1 MPDMSL
7 LLAVFAPVIA
17 GIVTMLLPK
26 PAVTARVLTI
36 LAGPAASAGL
46 VLAWIGQHGLESGPV
61 SIPFAPSLN
70 MSLAMNADPLGA
82 FFALLV
88 SVIGCLIV
96 LYARGYFGRDEE
108 SLWRFYPTLGLFAT
122 AMLGVVLSDSFL
134 GMFLFWELTSIS
146 SFLLIGWYRE
156 DPKSLK
162 LALQALCTTGMGGLV
177 LLGGL
182 VTLGAAT
189 GEWSFST
196 LTAPISEMPG
206 VDAGLLTVAFFLMFA
221 GAAAK
226 SAQWP
231 LHFWLP
237 GAMAA
242 PTPVSAYLHSA
253 TMVKAGVYL
262 FARLYPTMRD
272 LEWWTPTLVFFGA
285 TTMLLGGYLALRS
298 DGLKRIFAY
307 TTVSQLGLLTCAYG
321 LGGTNYSH
329 DDHTIA
335 NIVWPVTQILN
346 HAVYKAPLFIIAGAI
361 IHLTH
366 KTELS
371 QLKGLWRT
379 HRHLALIGILA
390 AYAMAGLPFTLSFTA
405 KEAFLYQIY
414 HALDTTPLFWGVMAM
429 AVLTAMC
436 NVAIFVRLT
445 RTFLARDAAEEHH
458 HDAERAETHHEIH
471 EHGFWAW
478 CIWWPAAAILLVQF
492 LGGIAPGAFETV
504 FGALET
510 DKLYW
515 SHLPSFF
522 YAITHPSLPLYMSG
536 LAIAGGLALG
546 FSGLLKRPVADAH
559 NALFPG
565 AYRGAESLG
574 HSVFAKLQNGNLRTY
589 TIATLSVLLAGV
601 FSAMLLGDGSM
612 LSWPSIAPLSY
623 APVPYILAGVLLT
636 ILICASALILPV
648 VKIRAVRVLVL
659 GACGFAVMGM
669 YLVYQAP
676 DLALTQMMFEIIS
689 VVLFML
695 ALRLLPEEPK
705 QHRRIP
711 VMPRAIFA
719 SIVGCVM
726 AWVVLHAGSV
736 ADQSAIAAYEDH
748 QRQVEL
754 ASLGHDTIPVAAPS
768 GGNGKSTYA
777 GPKLAAADS
786 SRLGG
791 WFLKN
796 SYKGITDDSGGRGGG
811 GDNVVNVILV
821 DFRGYDTVGEI
832 TVLAITL
839 MGVLALLSAVPAPRD
854 LAEGHPTLINGP
866 QPHLRSVLLRTAM
879 KLILPISLLFAGYIF
894 FKGHNEPGGGFIAG
908 LIAAVALAAYRMSEG
923 GDALRRLVPVTPG
936 VMGAIGLAIA
946 IATGLI
952 PMLIGQPFFTSSQ
965 GYIPLPGA
973 DSPFHWTS
981 VMFFD
986 LGVFIVVIAVS
997 VGIIN
1002 RFEEELE

>member
-17 GIVTMLLPK
+17 GLATMLLPK
-26 PAVTARVLTI
+26 SAVTARVLTM
-36 LAGPAASAGL
+36 LAGPLASAGI
-46 VLAWIGQHGLESGPV
+46 VLAWMAQYGLEAGPV
-61 SIPFAPSLN
+61 AIPFAPSLN
-70 MSLAMNADPLGA
+70 MSLAMNVDQLGG

-88 SVIGCLIV
+88 SVIGALIV

-122 AMLGVVLSDSFL
+122 AMLGVVLADSFL
-134 GMFLFWELTSIS
+134 GMFLFWELTSVS

-182 VTLGAAT
+182 MTLGAAT
-189 GEWSFST
+189 GEWSFSA
-196 LTAPISEMPG
+196 LSAPISQMPG
-206 VDAGLLTVAFFLMFA
+206 VDAGLLTVAFFLMFI
-221 GAAAK
+221 GGAAK

-262 FARLYPTMRD
+262 FARLYPTMRE

-321 LGGTNYSH
+321 IGGTNYAH

-335 NIVWPVTQILN
+335 NIIWPITQILN

-366 KTELS
+366 QTNLS

-390 AYAMAGLPFTLSFTA
+390 AYAMAGLPLTLSFTA

-414 HALDTTPLFWGVMAM
+414 HALKTTPLFWGVMVM
-429 AVLTAMC
+429 AVLTAIC
-436 NVAIFVRLT
+436 NVAIFVRIT
-445 RTFLARDAAEEHH
+445 RTFFADAGAAEHH
-458 HDAERAETHHEIH
+458 RDTERADAHHEIH
-471 EHGFWAW
+471 EHGFWAS
-478 CIWWPAAAILLVQF
+478 CIWWPAAAILAVQF
-492 LGGIAPGAFETV
+492 LGGIVPSLFESV
-504 FGALET
+504 FGSLET
-510 DKLYW
+510 HTLYW
-515 SHLPSFF
+515 DHLPGLIH
-522 YAITHPSLPLYMSG
+522 AITHPELPLYMSG

-546 FSGLLKRPVADAH
+546 FSDLLRRPIEDVH
-559 NALFPG
+559 NALFPATYG
-565 AYRGAESLG
+565 STESFG
-574 HSVFAKLQNGNLRTY
+574 HSVFARLQNGNLRFY
-589 TIATLSVLLAGV
+589 TVATLSALLIGV
-601 FSAMLLGDGSM
+601 FAAMWFGDGSM
-612 LSWPSIAPLSY
+612 LKWPSIAPLSY

-636 ILICASALILPV
+636 VLICASALILPLV
-648 VKIRAVRVLVL
+648 QIRAVRVLVL
-659 GACGFAVMGM
+659 GSCGFAVMGM

-705 QHRRIP
+705 KHPRIP
-711 VMPRAIFA
+711 AMPRAVFA
-719 SIVGCVM
+719 SLVGCVM

-736 ADQSAIAAYEDH
+736 ADQSAIAAYE
-748 QRQVEL
+748 QSQKETEL
-754 ASLGHDTIPVAAPS
+754 AGIGYGTV
-768 GGNGKSTYA
+768 
-777 GPKLAAADS
+777 LAAAPESGDDHGHTEAKLVASDS
-786 SRLGG
+786 TRLGG
-791 WFLKN
+791 WFLNN
-796 SYKGITDDSGGRGGG
+796 SYKGATPDSGGRGGG

-839 MGVLALLSAVPAPRD
+839 MGVLALLGAVPAPRD
-854 LAEGHPTLINGP
+854 LAEGNPTLINGP

-879 KLILPISLLFAGYIF
+879 KLILPVSLLFAGYIF

-908 LIAAVALAAYRMSEG
+908 LIASVGLAAYRMSEG
-923 GDALRRLVPVTPG
+923 GQALQRLIPLTPG
-936 VMGAIGLAIA
+936 AMGAIGLLIA
-946 IATGLI
+946 LATGLI
-952 PMLIGQPFFTSSQ
+952 PMLMGMPFFTSGQ

-973 DSPFHWTS
+973 DAPFHWTS

-997 VGIIN
+997 VGMIN

>member
-17 GIVTMLLPK
+17 GVVTMLLPK
-26 PAVTARVLTI
+26 PAVTARVLTM
-36 LAGPAASAGL
+36 LAL
-46 VLAWIGQHGLESGPV
+46 DSGPV
-61 SIPFAPSLN
+61 AIPFAPSLN

-88 SVIGCLIV
+88 SVVGCLIV

-122 AMLGVVLSDSFL
+122 AMMGVVLSDNFL

-182 VTLGAAT
+182 MTLGAAT
-189 GEWSFST
+189 GEWSFSS
-196 LTAPISEMPG
+196 LSAPISQMEG
-206 VDAGLLTVAFFLMFA
+206 VDAGLLTVAFFLIFIGA
-221 GAAAK
+221 GAK

-262 FARLYPTMRD
+262 FARLYPTMRE

-321 LGGTNYSH
+321 LGGTNYAH
-329 DDHTIA
+329 DGHTIS

-366 KTELS
+366 KTDLS

-379 HRHLALIGILA
+379 HRHLALIAILA

-405 KEAFLYQIY
+405 KEAFLYQIH
-414 HALDTTPLFWGVMAM
+414 HALPTTPLFWGVMAM

-436 NVAIFVRLT
+436 NVAIFVRIT
-445 RTFLARDAAEEHH
+445 RTFFAHADAHEHH
-458 HDAERAETHHEIH
+458 HDTERAEAHHDIH
-471 EHGFWAW
+471 EHGFWAS

-492 LGGIAPGAFETV
+492 LGGIAPGAFEAV
-504 FGALET
+504 FGSLET
-510 DKLYW
+510 HALYW
-515 SHLPSFF
+515 DHLPSFF
-522 YAITHPSLPLYMSG
+522 YAITHPSVPLYMSG
-536 LAIAGGLALG
+536 IAIAGGLALG
-546 FSGLLKRPVADAH
+546 FSGLLTRPITDAH
-559 NALFPG
+559 NALFPSV
-565 AYRGAESLG
+565 YRGVQSFG
-574 HSVFAKLQNGNLRTY
+574 HTVFARLQNGNLRSY

-623 APVPYILAGVLLT
+623 APVPYILAGILLT

-648 VKIRAVRVLVL
+648 VQIRSVRVLVL

-719 SIVGCVM
+719 TLVGCVM

-736 ADQSAIAAYEDH
+736 ADQSAIAAYEQH
-748 QRQVEL
+748 QQEVEL
-754 ASLGHDTIPVAAPS
+754 ASLGYDSLPAAAPS
-768 GGNGKSTYA
+768 GGDYA
-777 GPKLAAADS
+777 PTETKLTATDNA
-786 SRLGG
+786 RLGG
-791 WFLKN
+791 WFLRN
-796 SYKGITDDSGGRGGG
+796 SYKGTTEDSGGRGGG

-839 MGVLALLSAVPAPRD
+839 MGVLALLGAVPAPRD
-854 LAEGHPTLINGP
+854 LGDGNPTLINGP

-879 KLILPISLLFAGYIF
+879 KLILPISLLFAGYVF
-894 FKGHNEPGGGFIAG
+894 FKGHNAPGGGFIAG

-923 GDALRRLVPVTPG
+923 GDALRRLVPLTPG

-946 IATGLI
+946 IVTGLI
-952 PMLIGQPFFTSSQ
+952 PMLIGLPFFTSSQ